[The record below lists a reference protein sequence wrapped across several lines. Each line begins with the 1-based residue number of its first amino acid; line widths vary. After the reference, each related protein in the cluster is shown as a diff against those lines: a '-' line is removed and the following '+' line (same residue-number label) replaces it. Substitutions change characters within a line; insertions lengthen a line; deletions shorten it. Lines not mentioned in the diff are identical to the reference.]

1 MERQHINMYI
11 YMKGGK
17 LFGKGSNGII
27 LGEPRIAC
35 SSYDYPDD
43 NPKADE
49 ISKLPFNDYYNEI
62 YSGSTS
68 EHINKHFP
76 NKTKLLRYF
85 LLPEKECFTAP
96 ITKATRNIYTDKW
109 FGNNGHLT
117 YDDTKEKLNFNGEI
131 TSGIRQFVYK
141 KADKTLEQMI
151 TETKTVKEAKTLL
164 KKTIELYEG
173 LSYVHSKKFFHNDI
187 KLDNVMTVKGV
198 LKFVDTDHFVHIREL
213 FSDVLDHN
221 KENLFYIGFTPLLLF
236 LNTYNIPIGDKVA
249 YNIMSVKLLL
259 TNDNILSDDTSIYCR
274 NLIMNFIKMF
284 ISISYS
290 SLQDEQK
297 NSMRIMLNRVL
308 NHYMYGLYDTPKY
321 RIEMNDTDSVISEKL
336 IKLYSDW
343 TKIIGFRIAIERD
356 LTDTKRDV
364 GIIYDEYDGFFKENI
379 PELEAMDLYLTEMS
393 KKTGLI
399 AEDTFNLRISL
410 SYQQFFGVSNDVCGY
425 CFMLLQICE
434 ELFKNIKYASL
445 QPFVFDVFMMST
457 RLISESIEGEIENVE
472 DFIRE
477 SGANMKRLLRVL
489 EEDEEEC
496 RDGRCAIMG
505 GRKTRRGKKKQ
516 HKTRRVRRTSRSRR

>member
-1 MERQHINMYI
+1 
-11 YMKGGK
+11 MKGGK

-27 LGEPRIAC
+27 LGEPRFAC
-35 SSYDYPDD
+35 SSLSHYSDD
-43 NPKADE
+43 TPKTDE
-49 ISKLPFNDYYNEI
+49 VSKIPFNDYYNEI
-62 YSGSTS
+62 YLETTS
-68 EHINKHFP
+68 KHINKHFS
-76 NKTKLLRYF
+76 NKTKLSRYF

-96 ITKATRNIYTDKW
+96 ITKDTRKIYTDKW
-109 FGNNGHLT
+109 FDDNGNLT
-117 YDDTKEKLNFNGEI
+117 YDDRKEKLNFNGEI
-131 TSGIRQFVYK
+131 TSSIRQFVYK

-164 KKTIELYEG
+164 KKTIELYGG

-198 LKFVDTDHFVHIREL
+198 LKFVDTDHFVYIREL

-221 KENLFYIGFTPLLLF
+221 KESLFYIGFTPLLLF
-236 LNTYNIPIGDKVA
+236 LNTNNIPIGDKFVS
-249 YNIMSVKLLL
+249 NIMSVKLLL
-259 TNDNILSDDTSIYCR
+259 ANDTILSDDTSIYCR
-274 NLIMNFIKMF
+274 NLIMNFIKIF
-284 ISISYS
+284 ISIRYS

-321 RIEMNDTDSVISEKL
+321 RIEMNDTDSDITDKL
-336 IKLYSDW
+336 VKLYSDW
-343 TKIIGFRIAIERD
+343 TKIVGFRIAIEID
-356 LTDTKRDV
+356 LKDTKRDV
-364 GIIYDEYDGFFKENI
+364 ETIYDEYYEYFIKDI
-379 PELEAMDLYLTEMS
+379 PELETMNVYLTEMS
-393 KKTGLI
+393 KKTGLTK
-399 AEDTFNLRISL
+399 DSTFNQQIPL
-410 SYQQFFGVSNDVCGY
+410 SYQHFFGVSNDVCGY

-434 ELFKNIKYASL
+434 ELFKNSRFASL
-445 QPFVFDVFMMST
+445 HPFVFDVFMMST

-472 DFIRE
+472 HFIRE

-505 GRKTRRGKKKQ
+505 GKKTRRGKKKQ
-516 HKTRRVRRTSRSRR
+516 HKTRRVRRTSKSRR